1 MGLCR
6 GRSRLAVRG
15 LRERHSMVVD
25 GQLQSERKAV
35 VVGRK
40 STDYL
45 VDVELQHSTNI
56 IT

>member
-6 GRSRLAVRG
+6 GHSWLVVRG
-15 LRERHSMVVD
+15 LQEQHSMAVD

-45 VDVELQHSTNI
+45 VDVELQHATNI

>member
-1 MGLCR
+1 
-6 GRSRLAVRG
+6 
-15 LRERHSMVVD
+15 MVVD

>member
-1 MGLCR
+1 MGLCQ
-6 GRSRLAVRG
+6 GRLRLAVRG
-15 LRERHSMVVD
+15 LQEQHSMAVD
-25 GQLQSERKAV
+25 GQRQLERKAV

-45 VDVELQHSTNI
+45 VDVEHQHATNI